1 MHGDM
6 EKSICNRIIRY
17 CQRGFVFL
25 EPHEFDSLLYVDSL
39 DSTVI
44 EENREETREI
54 RDEDHEIRIVT
65 ITYHPRK
72 WPFPNVDTY
81 QLQENFMKQIC
92 SQKFQ

>member
-1 MHGDM
+1 MHRDM
-6 EKSICNRIIRY
+6 DKSICNRIIRY

-25 EPHEFDSLLYVDSL
+25 EPREFDCLLYVDIL
-39 DSTVI
+39 DGTVL
-44 EENREETREI
+44 EEKREETREI
-54 RDEDHEIRIVT
+54 MDDNGDIQIIT
-65 ITYHPRK
+65 ATYHPRK